1 MFCKLFTLIAR
12 NEGFA
17 YADKISSV
25 EANGTVGIDVSE
37 SDGKKFEGKL
47 GHFILDGDKHID
59 LPASGGGGACQGRVA
74 RLIVTLYCRVTT
86 RRRRWHSER
95 CVYGHRYADVGSDA

>member
-1 MFCKLFTLIAR
+1 MDIFAVVCKLFTLIAR

-47 GHFILDGDKHID
+47 GHLILDGDIHID
-59 LPASGGGGACQGRVA
+59 LPASGKNVSGGGGGGGGGG
-74 RLIVTLYCRVTT
+74 
-86 RRRRWHSER
+86 ER
-95 CVYGHRYADVGSDA
+95 AKDGSRG